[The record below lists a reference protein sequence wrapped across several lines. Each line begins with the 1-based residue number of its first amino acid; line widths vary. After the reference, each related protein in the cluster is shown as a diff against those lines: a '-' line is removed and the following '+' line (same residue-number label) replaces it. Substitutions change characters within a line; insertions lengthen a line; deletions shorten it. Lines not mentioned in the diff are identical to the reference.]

1 MYVQLFDGKSTM
13 VMTEESCRVV
23 EIGDL
28 FALKEHAKKIG
39 ASFYRSRDSEG
50 SNLVQKL
57 LCLIKWRCI
66 ILPGYLLDYMKDILI
81 AFPDL
86 LGEAD
91 NNGDTPAHVL
101 AKLSPDN
108 ILIYLATGLCHNP
121 TDTENLY
128 PGPKPDDPIFFDY
141 SYQQY
146 TYVWEILG
154 RTPFFTDLID
164 LCLQYSDKR
173 WLLMQNV
180 NGNTPLHEATLA
192 NNYLVFK
199 QFAEFNTEATTVV
212 NNCNETI
219 LHLLAT
225 HPMLSLSDDVLDD
238 IIKNNTKDKQPLLDK
253 DGLTPV
259 MRAIRAGNVEFAER
273 LISLCPSLAEL
284 RDANGQTFWHLLV
297 KEPPIVSFNLKNS
310 SFTKEVV
317 FSQLDIKDNDGK
329 TALHL
334 AIECRRFDLAEA
346 FLGLHGAPTSK
357 GIPIFLK
364 QLLHIQ
370 NDEGITPADLIGEL
384 AYVPLQVT
392 NYDLYT
398 FCQSFC
404 L

>member
-1 MYVQLFDGKSTM
+1 
-13 VMTEESCRVV
+13 
-23 EIGDL
+23 
-28 FALKEHAKKIG
+28 
-39 ASFYRSRDSEG
+39 
-50 SNLVQKL
+50 
-57 LCLIKWRCI
+57 
-66 ILPGYLLDYMKDILI
+66 MKDILI

-180 NGNTPLHEATLA
+180 NGNTPLHKATLA

-212 NNCNETI
+212 NNSSETI

-259 MRAIRAGNVEFAER
+259 MRAIRAGNVEFAE
-273 LISLCPSLAEL
+273 
-284 RDANGQTFWHLLV
+284 
-297 KEPPIVSFNLKNS
+297 S

-317 FSQLDIKDNDGK
+317 FNQLDIKDNDGK

-334 AIECRRFDLAEA
+334 AVECRRFDLVEA
-346 FLGLHGAPTSK
+346 FIGLHGALTSK

-384 AYVPLQVT
+384 AYVPLQVH
-392 NYDLYT
+392 D
-398 FCQSFC
+398 
-404 L
+404 